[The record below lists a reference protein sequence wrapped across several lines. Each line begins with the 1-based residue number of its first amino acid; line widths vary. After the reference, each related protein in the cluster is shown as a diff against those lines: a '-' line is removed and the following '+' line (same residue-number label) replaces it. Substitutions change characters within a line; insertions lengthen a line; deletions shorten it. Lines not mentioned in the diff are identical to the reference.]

1 MFQERDKSDG
11 LNQADSSLTLA
22 ESRSIQYW
30 PAGLTTISCRN
41 PSPSHW
47 SFALSKAITGEQLLR
62 AVETESFIKGGEP
75 KCAEGIKYDFRMG
88 SRVLKAK
95 YGRSTDIAKLPETE
109 KAEMVVEP
117 GEVVFVLTEESL
129 ELPVT
134 IMAHLMPKRKLS
146 HEGILVL
153 GGFCVDPLYSG
164 KLLVGL
170 YNFSSSRFVL
180 EPGRKLIAAIFYE
193 LEESERG
200 DFEKPEASVTDFPGE
215 LVRLISSYQ
224 PIDIKGLRD
233 NIVGLETQI
242 GNLRTEITTDKEWK
256 RDFQGKL
263 ELQAANI
270 DKLLLGLDEEQKN
283 RTNAEKAIT
292 DQISSIKIKQAES
305 DTQGKTNNSLYV
317 AMITMI
323 ITAIVAVALTLFT
336 IWLTRPAH

>member
-1 MFQERDKSDG
+1 MPQKER
-11 LNQADSSLTLA
+11 DSSLTSPVL
-22 ESRSIQYW
+22 RDIPYW
-30 PAGLTTISCRN
+30 PSGLTPISSGN
-41 PSPSHW
+41 PSGPDW
-47 SFALSKAITGEQLLR
+47 SFALSKAITGDQLLR
-62 AVETESFIKGGEP
+62 AVESQTFIKDGLA

-95 YGRSTDIAKLPETE
+95 FGRSTDISKLPETE
-109 KAEMVVEP
+109 KAQMVVEP

-129 ELPVT
+129 ELPAT

-200 DFEKPEASVTDFPGE
+200 NFEKPESSVTDFPGE

-224 PIDIKGLRD
+224 PIDMKGLRD
-233 NIVGLETQI
+233 DIVGLENQI
-242 GNLRTEITTDKEWK
+242 SSLRVEMTTDKEWK
-256 RDFQGKL
+256 KEFQSHLEKL
-263 ELQAANI
+263 ANSVA
-270 DKLLLGLDEEQKN
+270 DLLKGLED
-283 RTNAEKAIT
+283 EKANRMLADKELIT
-292 DQISSIKIKQAES
+292 DIGALKVGQAETK
-305 DTQGKTNNSLYV
+305 TQGKTSHTLLV
-317 AMITMI
+317 QI
-323 ITAIVAVALTLFT
+323 ISIVVTFILTAAFSVLLF
-336 IWLTRPAH
+336 WLATRTSH